1 MDTTMTLE
9 ELRRRNVEIDAH
21 EAVAIAQKLICE
33 PGSNE
38 DAHAPYGPL
47 SLDTIAIDGDGTV
60 HCRRTAATPSALE
73 VGIVLEGL
81 LAEGMSDVPGELRY
95 LVSRALLEVEA
106 PPFDSLQ
113 EFSADIERFEQGN
126 RTAVIASLYQRA
138 ARSDPDRDSH
148 YPASGTRRE
157 RRHHGSSAAEL
168 RRELREADLRL
179 YAAQSETR
187 GRGRAGQSGRATMRA
202 PMVACVLAGVAL
214 IAAGELTQSRHGAA
228 PPKEAPAPPSP
239 ATASASASLFGPMQ
253 PAADSRRPTIT
264 TPRRE
269 RSVISSDRSVRTSD
283 RLAGGA
289 RTSAARDRNSAKAV
303 RQQLQSR
310 KTRQPKVTERSDQG
324 VLARVRFEWGNPFG
338 H

>member
-1 MDTTMTLE
+1 
-9 ELRRRNVEIDAH
+9 
-21 EAVAIAQKLICE
+21 
-33 PGSNE
+33 
-38 DAHAPYGPL
+38 
-47 SLDTIAIDGDGTV
+47 
-60 HCRRTAATPSALE
+60 
-73 VGIVLEGL
+73 
-81 LAEGMSDVPGELRY
+81 MSDVPGELRY
-95 LVSRALLEVEA
+95 IVSRALLEVEA

-113 EFSADIERFEQGN
+113 EFSADIERFERGN

-138 ARSDPDRDSH
+138 GRSDLDRDSH
-148 YPASGTRRE
+148 SPASGTRRE

-228 PPKEAPAPPSP
+228 PPHEAPVPPAP
-239 ATASASASLFGPMQ
+239 ASASASGFAVPTAPEQNGVTSSSIYRGVATKQ
-253 PAADSRRPTIT
+253 TVISDHDIRGIRSSRDSR
-264 TPRRE
+264 
-269 RSVISSDRSVRTSD
+269 VITSD

-289 RTSAARDRNSAKAV
+289 RTSAARDRNNAKAV